1 MEVEWHLWLFPNA
14 QGVFPLDAQTNLMDW
29 PYYLDPMNRAGGG
42 RLDGERERHGLM
54 VWWAVTDGAFSSH
67 PSTPRRT
74 LDVPL
79 DAGCCPEAR
88 RTLDVAPRRQPSTLD
103 VPTTLCRPSTPR
115 RLPLDVPSTYP
126 RRTPLPLTPRAQTVG
141 HNPNKCSSV
150 REIAIA
156 GAPERRH

>member
-14 QGVFPLDAQTNLMDW
+14 QCVFPLDAQTDLMDW

-79 DAGCCPEAR
+79 DAGCCPQAR
-88 RTLDVAPRRQPSTLD
+88 RTLDVPST
-103 VPTTLCRPSTPR
+103 
-115 RLPLDVPSTYP
+115 
-126 RRTPLPLTPRAQTVG
+126 
-141 HNPNKCSSV
+141 
-150 REIAIA
+150 
-156 GAPERRH
+156 

>member
-1 MEVEWHLWLFPNA
+1 
-14 QGVFPLDAQTNLMDW
+14 
-29 PYYLDPMNRAGGG
+29 MNRAGGG

-88 RTLDVAPRRQPSTLD
+88 RTLDVAPRRQPSTLTQ
-103 VPTTLCRPSTPR
+103 PLHTAMA
-115 RLPLDVPSTYP
+115 LPLDVYPYPST
-126 RRTPLPLTPRAQTVG
+126 
-141 HNPNKCSSV
+141 NP
-150 REIAIA
+150 
-156 GAPERRH
+156 